1 MFDPTTAKP
10 GELVRNFDL
19 TDALQPVLN
28 DERPTMLAREV
39 GSSKKRFAAG
49 DVVISRLRAYLRE
62 IALVRTTSTVPAVG
76 SSEFIVL
83 RPRDVGK
90 PAFSRAALLVF
101 LRSSPVQTILK
112 WSRDGS
118 HHPRFGEEDLMCIP
132 VPDAICAVAPKVE
145 KLFEETLAARA
156 QARALLAQAKRA
168 VETAIEE
175 SETAALKYLK
185 EG

>member
-1 MFDPTTAKP
+1 
-10 GELVRNFDL
+10 
-19 TDALQPVLN
+19 
-28 DERPTMLAREV
+28 
-39 GSSKKRFAAG
+39 
-49 DVVISRLRAYLRE
+49 
-62 IALVRTTSTVPAVG
+62 
-76 SSEFIVL
+76 
-83 RPRDVGK
+83 
-90 PAFSRAALLVF
+90 
-101 LRSSPVQTILK
+101 
-112 WSRDGS
+112 
-118 HHPRFGEEDLMCIP
+118 MCIP